1 MVTFCPRRPVASLWT
16 RCGTCRRC
24 GGAMPGS
31 MGRKEGR
38 GERGGGCGCGF
49 GGVWGVS
56 CACKDVFRAY
66 GSCHRFAVPT
76 VLLQPDDHDQVITMQ
91 FAWDGNLKPVSTSFI
106 GVRYAGIA
114 ILVSVGLEDCNRS
127 VTCVYDVRV
136 VQSGVRVCAVH
147 AVLPGKRGAN
157 GLYRGS
163 VQHHC
168 AVPQDSG
175 WTNRHLFSRGPAL
188 ETSA

>member
-1 MVTFCPRRPVASLWT
+1 M
-16 RCGTCRRC
+16 
-24 GGAMPGS
+24 
-31 MGRKEGR
+31 
-38 GERGGGCGCGF
+38 
-49 GGVWGVS
+49 S

-127 VTCVYDVRV
+127 VTCVFDVRV

-188 ETSA
+188 ETRAWALCGLSEFVGLCQLKRQPFHGNKGSRHGTPIAAF